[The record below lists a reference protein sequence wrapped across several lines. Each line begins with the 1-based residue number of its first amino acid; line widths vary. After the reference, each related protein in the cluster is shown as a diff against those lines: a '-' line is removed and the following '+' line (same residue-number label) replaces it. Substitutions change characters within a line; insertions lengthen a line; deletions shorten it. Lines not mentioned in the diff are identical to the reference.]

1 MAMTTQSNLFSQIFS
16 RNMLICVF
24 TGFSSGLP
32 LYVLVSL
39 LPIWLRAENVDLK
52 TLGYFTLI
60 MLPFSWKFVWAPL
73 LDRFV
78 PPFLGRRRGWMLI
91 SQILLLISLALF
103 GFLDPSK
110 QFGLS
115 LIAALGVLC
124 SFFSATQDI
133 VLDAYRREILS
144 DNELGLG
151 NSIHVNAYRIAGLVP
166 GSLSLILADHFPW
179 QTVFIITAMFM
190 LPGILMCLFLS
201 TEPNIAL
208 KKHRTLEESVIEP
221 FREFFQRKGVWSALG
236 ILMFIFLYK
245 LGDSMATALISPFYL
260 DMGFSKTE
268 IGLVVKNASLWPM
281 VIASILGGILMLKV
295 GINRA
300 LWLFGFVQIITILGF
315 AWLAKQGPFETVD
328 SHALWSLSFVVAAE
342 YIGIGLGTAAFVAF
356 MARET
361 NPLYTATQLALFTSL
376 AALPRATL
384 NTQAGALIDW
394 LGYYDYFWLCFWL
407 AIPGMLCLLK
417 VAPWNDP
424 VNDNDS
430 QANNNDAENSN
441 KP

>member
-1 MAMTTQSNLFSQIFS
+1 MPMKAQSPLFSQIFS
-16 RNMLICVF
+16 RNMLICIF

-60 MLPFSWKFVWAPL
+60 MLPFSWKFIWAPL

-124 SFFSATQDI
+124 AFFSATQDI
-133 VLDAYRREILS
+133 VLDAYRREILT

-179 QTVFIITAMFM
+179 QTVFIITALFM

-208 KKHRTLEESVIEP
+208 KKHRTLKENVIEP
-221 FREFFQRKGVWSALG
+221 FSEFFQRKGVWSALG

-281 VIASILGGILMLKV
+281 VVASIIGGIAMLKI

-328 SHALWSLSFVVAAE
+328 NRALWSLSLVVAAE

-407 AIPGMLCLLK
+407 AIPGMFCLLK
-417 VAPWNDP
+417 VAPWNTDR
-424 VNDNDS
+424 N
-430 QANNNDAENSN
+430 EYRN
-441 KP
+441 KEKSVSEKTE

>member
-1 MAMTTQSNLFSQIFS
+1 MTTQSNLFSQIFS

>member
-39 LPIWLRAENVDLK
+39 LPIWLRAESVDLK

-208 KKHRTLEESVIEP
+208 KKHRTLKENVIEP
-221 FREFFQRKGVWSALG
+221 FSEFFQRKGVWSALG
-236 ILMFIFLYK
+236 ILTFIFLYK

-281 VIASILGGILMLKV
+281 VVASIIGGIAMLKI

-300 LWLFGFVQIITILGF
+300 LWLFGLVQIITILGF
-315 AWLAKQGPFETVD
+315 AWLAQQGPFETVD
-328 SHALWSLSFVVAAE
+328 SRALWSLSLVVAAE

-384 NTQAGALIDW
+384 NTQAGTLIDW

-407 AIPGMLCLLK
+407 AIPGMLCLFK
-417 VAPWNDP
+417 VAPWNAP

-430 QANNNDAENSN
+430 QANNDDAENSD
-441 KP
+441 KR

>member
-1 MAMTTQSNLFSQIFS
+1 MKAQSPLFSQIFS

-133 VLDAYRREILS
+133 VLDAYRREILT

-201 TEPNIAL
+201 TEPKIAL

-236 ILMFIFLYK
+236 ILAFIFLYK

-260 DMGFSKTE
+260 DMGFSKTQ

-281 VIASILGGILMLKV
+281 VVASILGGILMLKV

-315 AWLAKQGPFETVD
+315 AWLAQQGPFETVD
-328 SHALWSLSFVVAAE
+328 SRALWSLSLVVAAE

-407 AIPGMLCLLK
+407 AIPGMLCLFK

>member
-110 QFGLS
+110 QIGLS

-133 VLDAYRREILS
+133 VLDAYRREILT

-179 QTVFIITAMFM
+179 QTVFIITALFM

-208 KKHRTLEESVIEP
+208 KKHRTLKENVIEP
-221 FREFFQRKGVWSALG
+221 FSEFFQRKGVWSALG

-281 VIASILGGILMLKV
+281 VVASIIGGIAMLKI

-328 SHALWSLSFVVAAE
+328 SRSLWSLSLVVAAE

-407 AIPGMLCLLK
+407 AIPGMFCLLK
-417 VAPWNDP
+417 VAPWNTDR
-424 VNDNDS
+424 N
-430 QANNNDAENSN
+430 EHRN
-441 KP
+441 KEKSVSEKTE

>member
-1 MAMTTQSNLFSQIFS
+1 MTTQIHLFSQIFS
-16 RNMLICVF
+16 RNMLICLF

-52 TLGYFTLI
+52 TLGYFTLM
-60 MLPFSWKFVWAPL
+60 MLPFSWKFIWAPL

-78 PPFLGRRRGWMLI
+78 PPFLGRRRGWMFI

-110 QFGLS
+110 QAGLS

-124 SFFSATQDI
+124 AFFSATQDI
-133 VLDAYRREILS
+133 VLDAYRREILT
-144 DNELGLG
+144 DKELGLG

-201 TEPNIAL
+201 TEPNITL
-208 KKHRTLEESVIEP
+208 KKHRTLKESVIDP
-221 FREFFQRKGVWSALG
+221 FSEFFQRKGVWSALG
-236 ILMFIFLYK
+236 ILAFIFLYK

-260 DMGFSKTE
+260 DMGFSKTQ

-315 AWLAKQGPFETVD
+315 AWLAKQGPFELVD
-328 SHALWSLSFVVAAE
+328 SRALWSLSLVVAAE

-407 AIPGMLCLLK
+407 AIPGMLCLVK
-417 VAPWNDP
+417 VAPWNEG
-424 VNDNDS
+424 S
-430 QANNNDAENSN
+430 
-441 KP
+441 

>member
-124 SFFSATQDI
+124 AFFSATQDI
-133 VLDAYRREILS
+133 VLDAYRREILT

-236 ILMFIFLYK
+236 ILAFIFLYK

-260 DMGFSKTE
+260 DMGFSKTQ

-281 VIASILGGILMLKV
+281 VVASILGGILMLKV

-315 AWLAKQGPFETVD
+315 AWLAQQGPFETVD
-328 SHALWSLSFVVAAE
+328 SRALWSLSLVVAAE

-384 NTQAGALIDW
+384 NTQAGTLIDW

-407 AIPGMLCLLK
+407 AIPGMLCLVK
-417 VAPWNDP
+417 VAPWNK
-424 VNDNDS
+424 V
-430 QANNNDAENSN
+430 E
-441 KP
+441 

>member
-1 MAMTTQSNLFSQIFS
+1 MAMTTQPNLFSQIFS

-133 VLDAYRREILS
+133 VLDAYRREILT

-151 NSIHVNAYRIAGLVP
+151 NSIHVNAYRIAGLIP

-236 ILMFIFLYK
+236 ILAFIFLYK

-260 DMGFSKTE
+260 DMGFSKTQ

-281 VIASILGGILMLKV
+281 VVASILGGVLMLKV

-315 AWLAKQGPFETVD
+315 AWLAQQGPFETVD
-328 SHALWSLSFVVAAE
+328 SRALWSLSLVVAAE

-407 AIPGMLCLLK
+407 AIPGMLCLVK
-417 VAPWNDP
+417 VAPWNQ
-424 VNDNDS
+424 V
-430 QANNNDAENSN
+430 E
-441 KP
+441 